1 MPFLTGLC
9 SPDTLNEAGTQ
20 QVTMAEDSRHPR
32 DLSPDEVASRVAE
45 ILFAAE
51 RDARAIIDAAR
62 REGPA
67 PGEPGRTPQR
77 PSTNGASATPD
88 MQASLQG
95 IEGALQALSMRVAK
109 LEAMIED
116 RPEPSD
122 VGGPRPATPNESR
135 PEAGHSARSGESA
148 AEVQARAERVR
159 AVELALRG
167 FTRSQ
172 IAAEL
177 RFTLPSQEIEVLL
190 NEVLEG
196 P

>member
-1 MPFLTGLC
+1 
-9 SPDTLNEAGTQ
+9 
-20 QVTMAEDSRHPR
+20 MAEDPRHPR

-62 REGPA
+62 REAPA
-67 PGEPGRTPQR
+67 PGEPDRTAQR

-88 MQASLQG
+88 MQASLQS
-95 IEGALQALSMRVAK
+95 IEGALQALSTRVAQ
-109 LEAMIED
+109 LEAIIED
-116 RPEPSD
+116 RLEPSD
-122 VGGPRPATPNESR
+122 AGGPSPATPNESR
-135 PEAGHSARSGESA
+135 PETGNSARSRESA
-148 AEVQARAERVR
+148 AEVHARAERVR

-177 RFTLPSQEIEVLL
+177 RFTLPSEDIERLL
-190 NEVLEG
+190 DEVLEG
-196 P
+196 